1 MRYVLQNGDH
11 IEILSNNTQKPNRD
25 WLNIAKTS
33 RALSKIRHS
42 IRGEERDQAREL
54 GQALLER
61 TLKQHELSISKV
73 QKSGKIDEVLKEF
86 GHKTLEQLYMAI
98 GEGAL
103 TVNKVI
109 DKIVPP
115 INRKPATLS
124 SFFNKMRG
132 KTTSPVLI
140 NGEDDVLTSFAKCCS
155 PLPGEAVAGFITR
168 GRGITIHKT
177 DCEQYAAS
185 DDDRKIPVQWQNSD
199 SRHTATLEVAC
210 SNQMGILADLGATCK
225 TMGINISHL
234 ETIVLSNEEAAVK
247 FSVAIAHI
255 DQINVLIKN
264 VQKIKGVTG
273 VRRT

>member
-1 MRYVLQNGDH
+1 MQNGDH
-11 IEILSNNTQKPNRD
+11 IEILSSNTQKPNRD

-54 GQALLER
+54 GRALLER
-61 TLKQHELSISKV
+61 TLKEHSLSISKL
-73 QKSGKIDEVLKEF
+73 QKSGKLDESLKEF
-86 GHKTLEQLYMAI
+86 GHKTTEQLYMAI

-103 TVNKVI
+103 TVNKVVDHI
-109 DKIVPP
+109 IPP

-124 SFFNKMRG
+124 SFFNRMRG

-140 NGEDDVLTSFAKCCS
+140 NGEDDVLTSFAKCCN
-155 PLPGEAVAGFITR
+155 PLPGEAVSGFITR
-168 GRGITIHKT
+168 GRGITIHKV
-177 DCEQYAAS
+177 DCEQYLAS
-185 DDDRKIPVQWQNSD
+185 DDDRKIPVQWQNTD

-225 TMGINISHL
+225 SMNINISHL
-234 ETIVLSNEEAAVK
+234 ETVVLSTDEAAVK

-255 DQINVLIKN
+255 DQITVLLKN
-264 VQKIKGVTG
+264 VQKIKGVTS
-273 VRRT
+273 VRRV